1 MATTLLK
8 ASWNNLF
15 MANYVIDPKVLLP
28 YLSYGTELDLF
39 EGKCY
44 VSLVGFMFLDTKLI
58 GIKFPFHT
66 NFEEVNLRFYV
77 KYNDKGTIKRGVVFI
92 KEIVSKHMLALIANT
107 LYNEKYERMPMK
119 ESLTEEDG
127 VVSVSYE
134 WFKEEWHSINV
145 EFTKEL
151 SAIAAESEEEF
162 ITEHYWGYNKVNENV
177 STEYGV
183 EHPRWSVYTLIN
195 HTIKVDFGKVYGA
208 DFEFLNNLQ
217 PDSVFVADGSKVVI
231 KKGKKISS

>member
-28 YLSYGTELDLF
+28 YLPYGTELDLF

-77 KYNDKGTIKRGVVFI
+77 KYSDNGTIKRGVVFI

-151 SAIAAESEEEF
+151 TTIAAESEEEF

-195 HTIKVDFGKVYGA
+195 YTIKVDFGKVYGA
-208 DFEFLNNLQ
+208 DFNFLNNLY
-217 PDSVFVADGSKVVI
+217 PNSVFVADGSKVVI
-231 KKGKKISS
+231 KKGKKISC

>member
-28 YLSYGTELDLF
+28 YLPYGTELDLF

-77 KYNDKGTIKRGVVFI
+77 KYSDNGTIKRGVVFI

-127 VVSVSYE
+127 VV
-134 WFKEEWHSINV
+134 
-145 EFTKEL
+145 
-151 SAIAAESEEEF
+151 
-162 ITEHYWGYNKVNENV
+162 
-177 STEYGV
+177 
-183 EHPRWSVYTLIN
+183 
-195 HTIKVDFGKVYGA
+195 
-208 DFEFLNNLQ
+208 
-217 PDSVFVADGSKVVI
+217 
-231 KKGKKISS
+231 

>member
-28 YLSYGTELDLF
+28 YLPYGTELDLF

-77 KYNDKGTIKRGVVFI
+77 KYSDNGTIKRGVVFI

-151 SAIAAESEEEF
+151 TAIAAESEEEF

-183 EHPRWSVYTLIN
+183 EHPRWSVYKLLN
-195 HTIKVDFGKVYGA
+195 HSIKVDFGEVYGA

>member
-28 YLSYGTELDLF
+28 YLPYGTELDLF

-195 HTIKVDFGKVYGA
+195 YTIKVDFGKVYGA
-208 DFEFLNNLQ
+208 DFNFLNNLY
-217 PDSVFVADGSKVVI
+217 PNSVFVADGSKVVI

>member
-28 YLSYGTELDLF
+28 YLPYGTELDLF

-77 KYNDKGTIKRGVVFI
+77 KYSDNGTIKRGVVFI

-145 EFTKEL
+145 EFTKE
-151 SAIAAESEEEF
+151 F

-183 EHPRWSVYTLIN
+183 EHPRWSVYKLLN
-195 HTIKVDFGKVYGA
+195 HSIKVDFGKVYGA
-208 DFEFLNNLQ
+208 DFEFLNDLQ

>member
-28 YLSYGTELDLF
+28 YLPYGTELDLF

-134 WFKEEWHSINV
+134 WFKEEWNSIKVN
-145 EFTKEL
+145 FSKQLT
-151 SAIAAESEEEF
+151 AIAAGSEEEF

-195 HTIKVDFGKVYGA
+195 YTIKVDFGKVYGA
-208 DFEFLNNLQ
+208 DFNFLNNLY
-217 PDSVFVADGSKVVI
+217 PNSVFVADGSKVVI
-231 KKGKKISS
+231 KKGKKISG